1 MSDQRVPPEELPIGD
16 VDASGQAI
24 DQSEVEGLHDADV
37 DAADQAVDQGD
48 VEGLP
53 DDRGVDQTSI
63 DDLSV
68 QGGE

>member
-1 MSDQRVPPEELPIGD
+1 MSDQRVPPEELPIGN

-24 DQSEVEGLHDADV
+24 DQSVDGLPEDDV
-37 DAADQAVDQGD
+37 DLSDQAADQGD
-48 VEGLP
+48 VEGLH
-53 DDRGVDQTSI
+53 DESGVDQTSV